1 MTSRQYALEIPI
13 EGKDEISRA
22 LQQAQRQV
30 QQASRSM
37 DRDLQNVEQSIGEAG
52 RAAEQAGQKIE
63 RSLSRGM
70 QRAGQSMRTAGRAI
84 SQTGQSMTM
93 GLTVPL
99 AAAGLAFAKFNDV
112 ASSLQAEGQF
122 RRSAESI
129 GASADQMMVA
139 IRAATGGIVD
149 DTTLQ
154 QETTKAMAMG
164 VGKDITQV
172 STLWALA
179 RVQARELGG
188 TAEQA
193 FQRMA
198 QAIAQGSAET
208 LNSQGF
214 TLRSEQI
221 FREYAESIGT
231 TGAELDQATRSQL
244 VLNAVLEQGSQK
256 LSQMD
261 LATLDEAESLQKMTA
276 ELSNTTDSL
285 LRNLL
290 PVMQQVLGAFN
301 TMPGPMKTATL
312 ALLGF
317 GLAAGPVASAIGI
330 LTSGMGLAVKGLA
343 ALSKANIVAAATS
356 RILAAG
362 LRGVLVASGIGI
374 LIVAIGLL
382 LVHWEFVWDG
392 IKRITSYAVDFVKD
406 HWDKLLVFLGPVG
419 LIIAGI
425 LQVRKHWETIWG
437 GIKKATATLVNPIID
452 IINKLIGAI
461 NKLPGVSIGKVGK
474 IGGGDNGAVTIPIPE
489 AHQGA
494 ITRRAGLVSV
504 LANEAIIP
512 LGRAGMPVMGNRII
526 NVTNHFHDMTIREES
541 DIDSLANRI
550 RGSLEGVR

>member
-30 QQASRSM
+30 QQSTRSI
-37 DRDLQNVEQSIGEAG
+37 DRDLQNVEQSIGETG

-122 RRSAESI
+122 RRSAERI
-129 GASADQMMVA
+129 GASADRMMVA

-154 QETTKAMAMG
+154 QETTKAMALG

-172 STLWALA
+172 STLWQLA

-290 PVMQQVLGAFN
+290 PVMQQVLGVFN
-301 TMPGPMKTATL
+301 AMPGPMKTATL
-312 ALLGF
+312 ALLGL

-343 ALSKANIVAAATS
+343 ALSKANIVAAVTS
-356 RILAAG
+356 RVLAAG

-437 GIKKATATLVNPIID
+437 SIKKATATLVNPIID
-452 IINKLIGAI
+452 IINNLIGAI
-461 NKLPGVSIGKVGK
+461 NKLPWVDIGKVSK
-474 IGGGDNGAVTIPIPE
+474 IGTGSNGAVTIPIPE

-512 LGRAGMPVMGNRII
+512 LGRGGMPVVGNRII
-526 NVTNHFHDMTIREES
+526 NVTNHFHDVTIREES